1 MGLDIDTLAKG
12 ALIAVGL
19 LAFLL
24 SWRRRS
30 PARGGFTL
38 QVGDTTHEVAYVV
51 RGGQVHVTSAGRRAS
66 TPLRPDQD
74 PAQVA
79 ADLVMAMYAGGR

>member
-1 MGLDIDTLAKG
+1 MGLDVDTLAKG

-19 LAFLL
+19 LALIV

-30 PARGGFTL
+30 PARGVFTL
-38 QVGDTTHEVAYVV
+38 QVGDATHEVAYVV

-66 TPLRPDQD
+66 KPLGAAED

-79 ADLVMAMYAGGR
+79 ADLAMAMCSDGG